1 MHIRRTMGGG
11 FVMRKWL
18 NVILTLSV
26 LAMLCLGCAELT
38 NERKVKCPKC
48 GPDVEMQKAIS

>member
-1 MHIRRTMGGG
+1 
-11 FVMRKWL
+11 MRKWL